1 MKSNLAALGT
11 LLVALAPLAGA
22 APQTTIL
29 DFDDLSGFAPMPAG
43 YGMVSDWGSWAHSD
57 LVDANYPAASGP
69 TKILSVGPQQ
79 PIVFGQDVIF
89 EGANVVSA
97 LPFAW
102 KLYYQGALVHT
113 SAVLQPNTGGPAVWL
128 ASGYTGLVD
137 SMEYD
142 SPVNVHGVDDFQFV
156 DASVGPLGTP
166 YCTGV
171 ANSTGNVGTMSIFG
185 NASAAANDI
194 TLMAAN
200 LPPNQ
205 FGLFLTSRTQGF
217 VPFGGGA
224 SNGNIC
230 LGPEIRR
237 FTLPSQIRQADA
249 AGEMSLT
256 IDLTAIPELGG
267 TVMVMSG
274 ETWRYQTW
282 HRDSV
287 GLGNNFTLGH
297 ELTFQ

>member
-1 MKSNLAALGT
+1 MKIHLALFGSLFA
-11 LLVALAPLAGA
+11 ALAPLAAA

-29 DFDDLSGFAPMPAG
+29 DFEDLSGFAPMTPG
-43 YGMVSDWGSWAHSD
+43 YGTVSDWGSWAHSD
-57 LVDANYPAASGP
+57 LVDANYPAASGMV
-69 TKILSVGPQQ
+69 KILSVGVQR
-79 PIVFGQDVIF
+79 PIVFGQDVVF
-89 EGANVVSA
+89 EGANVVSG
-97 LPFAW
+97 LPFSW
-102 KLYYQGALVHT
+102 KLYYQGVLVHT

-137 SMEYD
+137 SIEYD

-156 DASVGPLGTP
+156 VGNVGPIGTP

-171 ANSTGNVGTMSIFG
+171 ANTTGNVGTMGIFG
-185 NASAAANDI
+185 DDSAAANNI

-200 LPPNQ
+200 LPVNQ
-205 FGLFLTSRTQGF
+205 FGMFLTSREQGF
-217 VPFGGGA
+217 VPLGGGA

-230 LGPEIRR
+230 LGGEIRR
-237 FTLPSQIRQADA
+237 FTLPSQIRQTDA
-249 AGEMSLT
+249 AGEMSLA
-256 IDLTAIPELGG
+256 IDLTVIPQMGG

-274 ETWRYQTW
+274 ETWRYQAW

-287 GLGNNFTLGH
+287 GTGNNFTIGH